1 MREEDWNYK
10 VYKKAKKNFDKAQR
24 RMQRNVAREKFL
36 EDKKSFLRAAIQVFG
51 FGGWMFLFMFAVA
64 ILHALVF

>member
-36 EDKKSFLRAAIQVFG
+36 EDKRATLKAAIKVCG
-51 FGGWMFLFMFAVA
+51 FGGWMLLFMLVVS
-64 ILHALVF
+64 ILCTLVF